1 MKYRCPICDDSRLP
15 LKQVGSSFPILK
27 ELGVIGAGSR
37 LQKCHGCNSTDR
49 DRLVFVYLRDYLRV
63 FSSESRIKT
72 ILHVAPEQCI
82 ARLFLE
88 QKGISYLPIDSMEQG
103 YEYPDYVQKM
113 NVLDLDVESN
123 SVDLVVC
130 NHVLQD
136 IEEDT
141 KALGEFYRV
150 LKPGAKAILQVPISN
165 SANYI
170 IEDLSIKEESEREAL
185 YGQRFHCRIYNED
198 GFIHRVSSAGFDVNA
213 VSISNQYLDCSL
225 NPIEKIF
232 VAVKNYD

>member
-1 MKYRCPICDDSRLP
+1 
-15 LKQVGSSFPILK
+15 
-27 ELGVIGAGSR
+27 
-37 LQKCHGCNSTDR
+37 
-49 DRLVFVYLRDYLRV
+49 
-63 FSSESRIKT
+63 
-72 ILHVAPEQCI
+72 
-82 ARLFLE
+82 
-88 QKGISYLPIDSMEQG
+88 MEQG
-103 YEYPDYVQKM
+103 YEYSEYVQKM

-170 IEDLSIKEESEREAL
+170 IEDPSIKEESEREAL